1 MISLFGS
8 RRKPAT
14 VARQRGR
21 LSLERLE
28 PRECPAFIGPG
39 NPLPPSITWFSAQ
52 VLPGHMARLS
62 GVVSDSS
69 PSGCSVTFSG
79 AASGSTGCDGGG
91 DFSYMTSS
99 ANLGK
104 VFAVAR
110 DGAGLW
116 SEPVR
121 TFISV
126 PPPVVSL
133 SLTYGSETTVTL
145 SGQVTDLDASS
156 LAVTFTGVV
165 SGSVA
170 VNSDGTFSLTTTATG
185 LGTVQAST
193 TDLWGQGS
201 NVAQVTVSASPPSIT
216 GFSATYIGNNTWTFS
231 GTVTDQT
238 PAGLSVQLGGVSGVA
253 GQTAT
258 VAADGSFSVTVQLA
272 SGVSGTATAQTT
284 DWWGLQSNVAT
295 VWV

>member
-1 MISLFGS
+1 MRS
-8 RRKPAT
+8 T
-14 VARQRGR
+14 VLLCHTTTLGR
-21 LSLERLE
+21 ERLDDFTLWSPRASLLQSQLSE
-28 PRECPAFIGPG
+28 DGFHWSGSSRRECPAFIGPG
-39 NPLPPSITWFSAQ
+39 SPLAPSITWFSAQ
-52 VLPGHMARLS
+52 VLPGHMAVLS

-79 AASGSTGCDGGG
+79 AASGSTGCDGSG
-91 DFSYMTSS
+91 DFSYTTSS

-116 SEPVR
+116 SGPVR
-121 TFISV
+121 AFISV

-185 LGTVQAST
+185 LGTIQAST
-193 TDLWGQGS
+193 TDLWGQAS
-201 NVAQVTVSASPPSIT
+201 NTAQVTVSASPPSIT
-216 GFSATYIGNNTWTFS
+216 SF
-231 GTVTDQT
+231 
-238 PAGLSVQLGGVSGVA
+238 
-253 GQTAT
+253 TAI
-258 VAADGSFSVTVQLA
+258 
-272 SGVSGTATAQTT
+272 
-284 DWWGLQSNVAT
+284 
-295 VWV
+295 